1 MFIYKCNTKYAIIL
15 SFSISSACLTRLNIF
30 FSKKTPELQLKILI
44 EMKTKAIC
52 TPNLMNCLLIFI
64 LITFLTQSGVLNVS
78 LIVEI
83 EISELRALTSAN
95 IVNKDDSIWE
105 HGKYLHENWTGIKVS
120 PTTIVHIKMGF
131 VKAI

>member
-1 MFIYKCNTKYAIIL
+1 
-15 SFSISSACLTRLNIF
+15 
-30 FSKKTPELQLKILI
+30 
-44 EMKTKAIC
+44 
-52 TPNLMNCLLIFI
+52 MNCLLIFI

-83 EISELRALTSAN
+83 EISELRAVTSAN

-105 HGKYLHENWTGIKVS
+105 HGIKYLHENWTGIKVS

-131 VKAI
+131 IKAL